1 MAITE
6 ISEEADIVVAGGG
19 LAGTFAAIAA
29 ARLGCRTILIQDRPV
44 LGGNASSELYVGI
57 SGADCSG
64 YALARYVRETGLIG
78 EFALELL
85 RRSANF
91 AAAVPLHSVILW
103 EMVRQEPNLTIYL
116 NTSVRNSVCD
126 QTGAIT
132 AVHACQLTTE
142 LNFRFAGKL
151 FIDCTGHGSLAAA
164 AGAEFRM
171 GREARSEFGESMAPD
186 RADAG
191 TMGASL
197 IFRARDLGRE
207 VSFIPPAWAAK
218 FPTDESLPF
227 RHPHLEKVDQDSDE
241 MIGFWWLEYGG
252 QKNTI
257 SDAEAINEE
266 LLRIVFG
273 VWDHMKN
280 TGDHGVATYAIT
292 QITPIPA
299 QRESRRLMGDYIM
312 NENDVRAG
320 TAFPDRV
327 AYGGWPIDIHPPG
340 GIYSKEP
347 PCSHEYLPSLCSIP
361 LRCLYSK
368 NVPNL
373 LFAGRN
379 ISVTHVALGTV
390 RVMATCAVMGQA
402 AGTAAALCLR
412 HQIMPRELQEKF
424 IHALQQQLIKD
435 DCYIVGVRNEDADD
449 LTRHAVVTASSEQVL
464 SISQVDGWHELTQP
478 CAQMFPVSTG
488 RIETI
493 DLYLQSTHDAPVT
506 ARLVLHAA
514 KGIND
519 FESDQEI
526 ASAAAVVK
534 AGQETWVRFNLN
546 TDIAPNGFYR
556 VHLPAIPGVFW
567 AVQSHPPL
575 GTNRAVFRQG
585 ESPAWRSFSR
595 SGALQNR
602 RGIFLFRLHPES
614 KPYGPANVRSGMT
627 RPETWTNI
635 WISDPREA
643 LPQFVNVLLSQPR
656 MIHGVRLVFDD
667 DLDTNIYLPPPWG
680 RMGQGIPETL
690 VKDYR
695 LLTQSPDGWK
705 ELLTVH
711 DNYQRCRVHD
721 VNTIRTDGL
730 RIECLATHGT
740 SEARIYEIRVYG
752 PEKPRQDLH
761 G

>member
-1 MAITE
+1 MNE
-6 ISEEADIVVAGGG
+6 INVEADIVVAGGG
-19 LAGTFAAIAA
+19 LAGTFAAIAS
-29 ARLGCRTILIQDRPV
+29 ARLGCRTVLIQDRPV
-44 LGGNASSELYVGI
+44 LGGNASSELLVGI

-64 YALARYVRETGLIG
+64 GALTRYARETGLID
-78 EFALELL
+78 EFALSLL
-85 RRSANF
+85 HRSSNYASS
-91 AAAVPLHSVILW
+91 APLHSVILW
-103 EMVRQEPNLTIYL
+103 EMVKKEPNLSCYL
-116 NTSVRNSVCD
+116 NTSVRGVKTDSNGNITSILAN
-126 QTGAIT
+126 QTS
-132 AVHACQLTTE
+132 TE
-142 LNFRFAGKL
+142 KDFVFAGKI
-151 FIDCTGHGSLAAA
+151 FIDCTGHGTLGYL
-164 AGAEFRM
+164 AGAKFRM
-171 GREARSEFGESMAPD
+171 GREARTEFRESMALEI
-186 RADAG
+186 ADNK
-191 TMGASL
+191 TMGNSL
-197 IFRARDLGRE
+197 IFCARDMGRP
-207 VSFIPPAWAAK
+207 VPFIPPAWARK
-218 FPTDESLPF
+218 FPKDEDLPF
-227 RHPHLEKVDQDSDE
+227 RHPAKEKIDQQSDE
-241 MIGFWWLEYGG
+241 AWGYWWIEYGG
-252 QKNTI
+252 QRNTI
-257 SDAEAINEE
+257 GDAEEIHDE
-266 LLRIVFG
+266 LLRILFG

-280 TGDHGVATYAIT
+280 TGDHGVANYAIT
-292 QITPIPA
+292 WISPFPSR
-299 QRESRRLMGDYIM
+299 RESRRIIGDYIM
-312 NENDVRAG
+312 NENDLRERTV
-320 TAFPDRV
+320 FPDRV
-327 AYGGWPIDIHPPG
+327 AYGGWPIDIHPPE

-347 PCSHEYLPSLCSIP
+347 PCSHEYLSSLCSIP
-361 LRCLYSK
+361 LRSLYSK

-402 AGTAAALCLR
+402 AGTAAALCSR
-412 HQIMPRELQEKF
+412 HQVMPRELQKKF

-435 DCYIVGVRNEDADD
+435 DCYIVGVHNEDADD
-449 LTRHAVVTASSEQVL
+449 LTCHAVVTASSEQTL
-464 SISQVDGWHELTQP
+464 SISQADGWHELTQP
-478 CAQMFPVSTG
+478 CAQMFPVSAG

-493 DLYLQSTHDAPVT
+493 DLYLRSTHDAPVT

-526 ASAAAVVK
+526 AAATAVVK

-556 VHLPAIPGVFW
+556 VHLPAIPDVFW

-575 GTNRAVFRQG
+575 GTNRAVFLQG

-595 SGALQNR
+595 SGALQNQ
-602 RGIFLFRLHPES
+602 RGVFLFRLHPES

-635 WISDPREA
+635 WISDPHEA
-643 LPQFVNVLLSQPR
+643 LPHFVDVLFSQPR
-656 MIHGVRLVFDD
+656 MIHGIRLVFDD

-730 RIECLATHGT
+730 RIECLTTHGT